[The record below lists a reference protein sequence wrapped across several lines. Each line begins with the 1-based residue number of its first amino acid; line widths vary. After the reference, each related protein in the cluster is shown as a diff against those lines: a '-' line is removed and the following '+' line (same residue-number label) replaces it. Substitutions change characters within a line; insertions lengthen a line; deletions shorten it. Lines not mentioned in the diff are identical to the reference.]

1 MLFSVSFS
9 IGSLA
14 SLACGDR
21 GQKHNLHC
29 NCLSLIATPCR
40 PTALEG
46 RLSAFAC
53 SSWNSP
59 AKWSKDNK
67 HNNNNNKSNKSNK
80 DKRLRASACDER
92 WLRTNARGEEG
103 GKTREKWERN
113 LLQNLPESRQC
124 IQQSNSAPSCP
135 HTHTHT
141 QSTKM
146 LPFRIDPL
154 GRGGAGRRPKQAG
167 VGQRKRRMF

>member
-67 HNNNNNKSNKSNK
+67 HNNNNNNKSNKSNK

-135 HTHTHT
+135 HTHTHSLDKNASVSHWPT
-141 QSTKM
+141 WQGRSGAATKA
-146 LPFRIDPL
+146 
-154 GRGGAGRRPKQAG
+154 GRGRPKET
-167 VGQRKRRMF
+167 